1 MVVLNQSI
9 HSALE
14 CNLRLLP
21 DRDNIKGKHGNVEF
35 SDSHIPLFSE
45 ENAIS
50 SMMSHCNYQIVSI
63 FVEDMSAFFNHFSSA

>member
-1 MVVLNQSI
+1 MLVLNQSI

-35 SDSHIPLFSE
+35 SDSHIPLSSE
-45 ENAIS
+45 EQAIS
-50 SMMSHCNYQIVSI
+50 STTSHCNYLIVSI
-63 FVEDMSAFFNHFSSA
+63 LVDDMCAMFKD